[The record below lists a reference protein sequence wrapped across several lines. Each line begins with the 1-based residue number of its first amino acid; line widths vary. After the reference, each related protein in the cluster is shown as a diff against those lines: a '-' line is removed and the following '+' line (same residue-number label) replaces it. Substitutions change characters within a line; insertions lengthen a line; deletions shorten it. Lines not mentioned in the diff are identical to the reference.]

1 MLDMKNIKSMFL
13 LILLA
18 TSLPSVSL
26 AEDTFGTGI
35 INNNPTKAFAS
46 KNYWVGLIDIDV
58 TYDSIYPVDVD
69 IENNLTSASGQW
81 VTSWL
86 SGNFSNALEKQDGNI
101 VKITALTWNQNI

>member
-1 MLDMKNIKSMFL
+1 MKNIKSMFL

-35 INNNPTKAFAS
+35 INNNPTKAFTS
-46 KNYWVGLIDIDV
+46 KNYWDGLIDIDV

>member
-18 TSLPSVSL
+18 ASLPSVSL
-26 AEDTFGTGI
+26 AEDTFGVGI

-46 KNYWVGLIDIDV
+46 ESYWDGLIDIDV

-69 IENNLTSASGQW
+69 IENNLTSASGLW

-86 SGNFSNALEKQDGNI
+86 NGKFSNELKKQDGSI